1 MIGVPLAGDTGALGT
16 LSAVSRKP
24 AAYDDA
30 DAEVLTAFAT
40 QASIAIRNARQ
51 IEELARSRDV
61 IARRAEAEQALRE
74 IAARIT
80 AIREPR
86 DLFQHV
92 VDEAQRLLRADGA
105 VIDQF
110 NPVTQRLEWAFD
122 AGLPEHQRTALRQS
136 SVMIGEGLAGTAV
149 AQRRVIAAGDYLS
162 GDFQHHELMDAGA
175 AEAGIGDLIVAPII
189 GESGP
194 LGAIEVYSHR
204 SHAFDEI
211 DEAVLGGLAD
221 QAAIAFTNARLIE
234 ELEQSQAAVARRA
247 DTERALRDI
256 TARIAALREPDVI
269 LVRVVEAAMR
279 LLDTDGAHLTRM
291 SEEKTHLVPVVAL
304 GGVDA
309 ATQTWLLGTKFPL
322 DGGINGLAASR
333 GEPVWTSD
341 YTIDP
346 RIPHD
351 PDDVAVSDRLG
362 LYGMAA
368 APLRAPGGEVI
379 GTLAIST
386 SRPRS
391 FDPEELDLLQ
401 GLADQAAITISNS
414 NLERE
419 LRESE
424 TRFRNLVQT
433 TPDVIYRCDADGRF
447 LFVAE
452 GAEALFGWSPAE
464 ISAMTFA
471 DLTAEESIAEA
482 TANFKTQHRER
493 DVIRRFRYSL
503 RRRDGSAFPGEISSV
518 AVWEDGEF
526 AGVQGTVR
534 DMSEQERLE
543 RELRESENRYRFLV
557 ENSPDVVYSTDAQG
571 NFTFMSD
578 AMERMTGWR
587 PQDVMGGH
595 FSRVVDAPSVPE
607 AVDRWMALVAEPH
620 VEQVAHLVLRGPDD
634 RLVPVEVSAIG
645 MVDAEGSFAG
655 IHGSTRDISER
666 ARLERELRELEERY
680 RYLVA
685 SSPDLVWVTD
695 RDGVFTFISDASR
708 TMVGREP
715 ADLIGRPFQDVFA
728 PEAIRDATIRFRWVS
743 RHPSAVHRMRLP
755 FRHADGHDVHVE
767 ISGTGMTDDQGRFM
781 GAHGAARDVSE
792 RDRLERHLRRQ
803 AGELASSEERAHLA
817 RELHDSVTQALFS
830 MTLVSRSVEMLLDR
844 DPALARTQ
852 LAQLRDLQREA
863 LAEMRALIFELRP
876 GNIEQDGLVHALR
889 THTSALQGR
898 IGLPIVVETSLDHRL
913 PLSIEETLY
922 RIAQEALHNI
932 VKHAGAQQVRLEL
945 GPVKRGV
952 RLRVVDDGRGFD
964 PFNVADGHLGLAG
977 MRARAVRI
985 GAEFTCESVP
995 DEGTTIEVFVPDA
1008 ALVAAGTTPK
1018 AGDLTS
1024 IRDI

>member
-1 MIGVPLAGDTGALGT
+1 M
-16 LSAVSRKP
+16 
-24 AAYDDA
+24 
-30 DAEVLTAFAT
+30 
-40 QASIAIRNARQ
+40 
-51 IEELARSRDV
+51 
-61 IARRAEAEQALRE
+61 
-74 IAARIT
+74 
-80 AIREPR
+80 
-86 DLFQHV
+86 
-92 VDEAQRLLRADGA
+92 
-105 VIDQF
+105 
-110 NPVTQRLEWAFD
+110 
-122 AGLPEHQRTALRQS
+122 
-136 SVMIGEGLAGTAV
+136 
-149 AQRRVIAAGDYLS
+149 
-162 GDFQHHELMDAGA
+162 
-175 AEAGIGDLIVAPII
+175 
-189 GESGP
+189 
-194 LGAIEVYSHR
+194 
-204 SHAFDEI
+204 
-211 DEAVLGGLAD
+211 
-221 QAAIAFTNARLIE
+221 
-234 ELEQSQAAVARRA
+234 
-247 DTERALRDI
+247 
-256 TARIAALREPDVI
+256 
-269 LVRVVEAAMR
+269 
-279 LLDTDGAHLTRM
+279 
-291 SEEKTHLVPVVAL
+291 AL

-333 GEPVWTSD
+333 GEAVWTSD

-482 TANFKTQHRER
+482 IANFRTQHGER

-503 RRRDGSAFPGEISSV
+503 RRRDGSTFPGEISSV

-595 FSRVVDAPSVPE
+595 FSQVVDAPSVPE

-666 ARLERELRELEERY
+666 ARLERELRESEERY

-695 RDGVFTFISDASR
+695 RHGVFTFISDASR

-715 ADLIGRPFQDVFA
+715 AELIGRPFQDVFA
-728 PEAIRDATIRFRWVS
+728 PEAVRDATIRFRWVS

-767 ISGTGMTDDQGRFM
+767 ISGTGMTDDQGRFI

-803 AGELASSEERAHLA
+803 AGELASSEETGAPRPRAPRLGDPGALLDDPRVTVRRDAARSRSGPRAHAA
-817 RELHDSVTQALFS
+817 RPAARSPARGARRDARADLRAAPGQHRAGRSRPCPPDPHQRAPGAHRPADRGGD
-830 MTLVSRSVEMLLDR
+830 VSRSSAPSGDR
-844 DPALARTQ
+844 GDALP
-852 LAQLRDLQREA
+852 D
-863 LAEMRALIFELRP
+863 RP
-876 GNIEQDGLVHALR
+876 GGAPQHRQARRRPAGPAR
-889 THTSALQGR
+889 ARPRQGR
-898 IGLPIVVETSLDHRL
+898 RSGCGSST
-913 PLSIEETLY
+913 T
-922 RIAQEALHNI
+922 A
-932 VKHAGAQQVRLEL
+932 AGST
-945 GPVKRGV
+945 PT
-952 RLRVVDDGRGFD
+952 
-964 PFNVADGHLGLAG
+964 NVADGHLGLAG

-1008 ALVAAGTTPK
+1008 ALRLPATAPK
-1018 AGDLTS
+1018 AGDLTTHP
-1024 IRDI
+1024 RHLT